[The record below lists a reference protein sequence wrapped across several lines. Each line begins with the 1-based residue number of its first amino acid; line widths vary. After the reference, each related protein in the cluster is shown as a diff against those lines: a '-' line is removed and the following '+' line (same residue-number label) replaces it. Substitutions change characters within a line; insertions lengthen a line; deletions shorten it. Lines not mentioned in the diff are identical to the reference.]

1 MCKLGHP
8 WVSSIARIRQ
18 TGVARSRNAQ
28 EDDVAGKTK
37 KDRIDPS
44 WPQVGAGEHPVSE
57 LVADKQGAL
66 SPFGDTT
73 FPLNEDAVPYEHP
86 VTVINK

>member
-1 MCKLGHP
+1 M
-8 WVSSIARIRQ
+8 
-18 TGVARSRNAQ
+18 
-28 EDDVAGKTK
+28 AGKTK
-37 KDRIDPS
+37 KDRIDPN
-44 WPQVGAGEHPVSE
+44 WPQDDHAVSE

-73 FPLNEDAVPYEHP
+73 FPLNEDVVPYEHP